1 MYVDKYYKEENT
13 SSLIFSIYKCSVVDS
28 ARKLKNMNN
37 SGSFTKLRPLSLLRQ
52 LSNCFDSTCL
62 QALSNSACWSIYL
75 EQGKITYAT
84 HSVEPFDRL
93 ERHLRR
99 LSHQIPLLTSEV
111 RVQVR
116 LIFEPDSHNQLLE
129 YDSNSRSHPPEYQAI
144 SWLVSQQHL
153 HSTQAVVLIQELVK
167 EVIESFLLIKEGIY
181 ELTEPL
187 ERMPR
192 ICRLDV
198 EKILERCQGR
208 LQNWQAFV
216 PQISSPYQRPYLLI
230 NSKIEE
236 KDLPKLQPDLINWMK
251 GFSLCHLATI
261 LNQDEIQLARNLY
274 PYILNGAIILH
285 EPDPPYDKLPKLFE
299 EQTLLSKLIPEI
311 ENTTKE
317 LNSTINSYPVI
328 AEENISPVS
337 LLPQISLPPQENF
350 QEPTLSNNINPA
362 SQKVTDATVTAQKV
376 HKIVSVDDSPTI
388 LKEISR
394 FLENENFSVV
404 TINDPVKA
412 VLSIIRHKPDLI
424 LLDLN
429 MLGIDGYELC
439 RIIRNNSIFQ
449 KTPIIFVTGNKGIVD
464 KVKAKLVGASGYL
477 TKPFTRAELLKIVF
491 IHLT

>member
-1 MYVDKYYKEENT
+1 
-13 SSLIFSIYKCSVVDS
+13 
-28 ARKLKNMNN
+28 MNN
-37 SGSFTKLRPLSLLRQ
+37 SGAFTKLRPLSLLRQ
-52 LSNCFDSTCL
+52 LSNCSDSTCL
-62 QALSNSACWSIYL
+62 QALSNSVSWSIYL

-99 LSHQIPLLTSEV
+99 LSHQIPLLTTEV
-111 RVQVR
+111 RVQLR
-116 LIFEPDSHNQLLE
+116 LMFEPDSHSQLIE
-129 YDSNSRSHPPEYQAI
+129 HDSNSRNHPPEYQAI
-144 SWLVSQQHL
+144 SWLVSEQHL
-153 HSTQAVVLIQELVK
+153 HSTQAGVLIQELVK
-167 EVIESFLLIKEGIY
+167 EVIESFLLIKEGTY

-187 ERMPR
+187 NRMPKV
-192 ICRLDV
+192 CRLDV
-198 EKILERCQGR
+198 EKILERCQVR

-236 KDLPKLQPDLINWMK
+236 KDLPKLQADLTNWMK
-251 GFSLCHLATI
+251 GFSLCHLAVI

-274 PYILNGAIILH
+274 PYILKGRIILH
-285 EPDPPYDKLPKLFE
+285 EPDPPFDKLPKIFE
-299 EQTLLSKLIPEI
+299 ERSFFSQLITLVDTKEKL
-311 ENTTKE
+311 NTTVK
-317 LNSTINSYPVI
+317 SYPDI
-328 AEENISPVS
+328 SEENVVAVHR
-337 LLPQISLPPQENF
+337 LPQISAPPKENF
-350 QEPTLSNNINPA
+350 QEPTVSNNINPA
-362 SQKVTDATVTAQKV
+362 YQRVTAATVTAQKV

-388 LKEISR
+388 LKEISH

-404 TINDPVKA
+404 TINDPLKA

-429 MLGIDGYELC
+429 MVGIDGYELC

-449 KTPIIFVTGNKGIVD
+449 NTPIIFVTGNKGLVD

-477 TKPFTRAELLKIVF
+477 TKPFSRAELLKTVF

>member
-1 MYVDKYYKEENT
+1 
-13 SSLIFSIYKCSVVDS
+13 
-28 ARKLKNMNN
+28 MNN
-37 SGSFTKLRPLSLLRQ
+37 SGAFTKLRPLSLLRQ

-62 QALSNSACWSIYL
+62 QALSNSICWSIYL

-99 LSHQIPLLTSEV
+99 LSHQIPLLTNEV

-116 LIFEPDSHNQLLE
+116 LMFEPDSHTQLIE
-129 YDSNSRSHPPEYQAI
+129 DDSNSRNHPPEYQAI

-153 HSTQAVVLIQELVK
+153 HSTQAAVLIQELVK
-167 EVIESFLLIKEGIY
+167 EVIESFLLIREGTY
-181 ELTEPL
+181 ELTEPID
-187 ERMPR
+187 RMPR

-198 EKILERCQGR
+198 EKILERCQLR

-216 PQISSPYQRPYLLI
+216 PQISSPYQRPYLLM

-236 KDLPKLQPDLINWMK
+236 KDLPKLQPDLTDWMK

-261 LNQDEIQLARNLY
+261 LNQDEIQLAHTLY
-274 PYILNGAIILH
+274 PYILKGAIVLH
-285 EPDPPYDKLPKLFE
+285 EPDPPYDKLPKIFE
-299 EQTLLSKLIPEI
+299 EQSPLAKLITEKVDI
-311 ENTTKE
+311 KQELNTTV
-317 LNSTINSYPVI
+317 NSYPNIFEKNI
-328 AEENISPVS
+328 APVPQ
-337 LLPQISLPPQENF
+337 LPRIYEPPKENF
-350 QEPTLSNNINPA
+350 QEPTISNNINPD
-362 SQKVTDATVTAQKV
+362 SQRVTAATVTAQKV

-388 LKEISR
+388 LKEISY

-449 KTPIIFVTGNKGIVD
+449 KTPIIFVTGSKGIVD

-477 TKPFTRAELLKIVF
+477 TKPFTRAELLKIIF
-491 IHLT
+491 MHLT